1 MAPKRTDEKLIDPH
15 TLISRKYFS
24 VISRK
29 NHNTDLFHDR
39 ANIFPEFSAFEKP
52 CCSVAHVKHEDHS
65 FPNNTVIK
73 DIAKKYLPPVPSKIS
88 SGMGIRSQSLAPTST
103 SSGANL
109 LQKKERRGS
118 STTKNSKK
126 VKRIQEEGEETPGKP
141 KESRANSVDQIE
153 RKASVVFKRPYKNIV
168 EGGQIMLEKS
178 RQIIE
183 EMATPVELIER
194 IRSQK
199 KAESTHLKTDKD
211 KIEKLAKRL
220 DLSMKAHDHDDT
232 KKVYS
237 FLAQIPMDYY
247 RKARDLKTAGRASP
261 RRNIQLNKT
270 QEESSPL
277 SAGVGRGRR
286 VRRRPAVPSVG
297 EETPKEI
304 EQQPEQQDKFGATLS
319 PIHLEDEASKRVE
332 TEMSPLRIPRDR
344 SFDMGAPNK
353 DERISGNGI
362 ARRERKLF
370 LSGLSGM
377 TQFLKRGGMWQEEK
391 LSSLFSM
398 KGPRLERSKTK
409 ASDIL
414 SIHIEGQERV
424 NMEAYERRTAL
435 PSSKRTYSRDDKEA
449 WIEEVKEIKQGVN
462 NYLVEDKSFLD
473 FYQDE
478 VNTRVKDFDM
488 STLEKEET
496 EEGEV
501 EDFEGDYEKDDQD
514 KIIYEAKNREPEV
527 YAILKQ
533 TLKGKGGSS
542 AKNEANRETLNFYKK
557 IAMKEKRKADGMMV
571 GPKTEKKN
579 NTSKNAGRDI
589 FNVPAN

>member
-15 TLISRKYFS
+15 TLISKKYFS
-24 VISRK
+24 VVSRK

-88 SGMGIRSQSLAPTST
+88 SGMGIRSQSVAPTSN

-126 VKRIQEEGEETPGKP
+126 AKITQDGGAETPSNPRG
-141 KESRANSVDQIE
+141 SRANSIAKIE
-153 RKASVVFKRPYKNIV
+153 RKASVVFQRPYKNIV

-199 KAESTHLKTDKD
+199 RAESTHLKTDKE

-247 RKARDLKTAGRASP
+247 RKARDLKTAGRASS
-261 RRNIQLNKT
+261 RRDSQVNKT
-270 QEESSPL
+270 LEESSPL
-277 SAGVGRGRR
+277 SAGFGRGRR
-286 VRRRPAVPSVG
+286 VRRRLAVPAVG
-297 EETPKEI
+297 ESTPKEE
-304 EQQPEQQDKFGATLS
+304 EQQPEQDKSGATLS
-319 PIHLEDEASKRVE
+319 PIHHEDESTKRIE
-332 TEMSPLRIPRDR
+332 TEMSPLRIPHER
-344 SFDMGAPNK
+344 SFDIRALNK
-353 DERISGNGI
+353 DERISGSGI

-377 TQFLKRGGMWQEEK
+377 ATFLKRGGMWQEEK
-391 LSSLFSM
+391 LSSLFSA
-398 KGPRLERSKTK
+398 KGPKLERSRTR

-414 SIHIEGQERV
+414 SIHLEGQERL
-424 NMEAYERRTAL
+424 NMEGTERRTAM
-435 PSSKRTYSRDDKEA
+435 PSSKRSYSREDKEA
-449 WIEEVKEIKQGVN
+449 WIEKVKEIKQGIN
-462 NYLVEDKSFLD
+462 SYLVEDKSFLD
-473 FYQDE
+473 VYQDE

-496 EEGEV
+496 EEGDDQ
-501 EDFEGDYEKDDQD
+501 DFEGDYEKEDQD